1 MRSLPALIAAGFLAA
16 LVPLGL
22 SLVLLSPHIERL
34 GDDGRAAVAE
44 AVGAVRGVRLLAE
57 ALRGQER
64 LARQALTLQD
74 PALLALYDE
83 ARARLRDR
91 VATMRRLPLL
101 AADVA
106 ALDRIVTTEAAL
118 YDRLARAGL
127 DRSLAPLVADTFASL
142 EVEVRDLEAS
152 KRAVIDAEVA
162 ALELRA
168 DAAARGVTLTALA
181 LVGVA
186 AALLFAVA
194 RTVTSR
200 LDALGAAVDRLS
212 GGDRDTPVVVG
223 GPADLRHL
231 GDRLDELRR
240 RLRDLEADRRRFVQ
254 HASHEL
260 KTPLASVREGTSLLR
275 DGVTG
280 PLTAEQAE
288 VLEIVTR
295 SCDLL
300 GERVAQLVDFAV
312 LDEAARCAGRGADL
326 GAVVEA
332 AVRAHR
338 PVMAAR
344 GVDLEVDAPPAPAPV
359 TGGEDALR
367 SVVENLLSNAGRYAP
382 AGSAVR
388 LALRAH
394 EGRWILEVRDEG
406 PGIPP
411 AERARVFEAFHRGA
425 PPPDPAAP
433 PGTGLGLAICRAHV
447 QAMGGTIAIVDAPR
461 GAHLRVTLP
470 AETA

>member
-1 MRSLPALIAAGFLAA
+1 MRSLPALLAGGFLAA
-16 LVPLGL
+16 LAPLGL
-22 SLVLLSPHIERL
+22 WLVLLSPRIERL

-44 AVGAVRGVRLLAE
+44 AVDAVRGVRLLAE
-57 ALRGQER
+57 SLRGQER

-74 PALLALYDE
+74 PALLGLYDE
-83 ARARLRDR
+83 GRARLRDR
-91 VATMRRLPLL
+91 VAALRRLPLL

-106 ALDRIVTTEAAL
+106 ALDRLMTTEAAL

-127 DRSLAPLVADTFASL
+127 DRSLAPLVADTFAAL
-142 EVEVRDLEAS
+142 EVDVRALEAS
-152 KRAVIDAEVA
+152 KRALIDAEVA

-168 DAAARGVTLTALA
+168 DATARTVTLTTLA
-181 LVGVA
+181 LVGVS

-194 RTVTSR
+194 VTVTSR
-200 LDALGAAVDRLS
+200 LRALGAAVDRLGS
-212 GGDRDTPVVVG
+212 GDRDTPVLVG

-231 GDRLDELRR
+231 GDRLDQLRR

-300 GERVAQLVDFAV
+300 GQRVAQLVDFAV
-312 LDEAARCAGRGADL
+312 LDEAARGPGRGADL
-326 GAVVEA
+326 AAVVDA
-332 AVRAHR
+332 AVRAQR
-338 PVMAAR
+338 PVLAAR
-344 GVDLEVDAPPAPAPV
+344 DVTLEAAVPATPAPV
-359 TGGEDALR
+359 RGGEDALR

-382 AGSAVR
+382 PGSAVR
-388 LALRAH
+388 LSLRA
-394 EGRWILEVRDEG
+394 EGDAWRLDVRDDG

-411 AERARVFEAFHRGA
+411 AERARVFEAFHRG
-425 PPPDPAAP
+425 PPPADPAAP

-447 QAMGGTIAIVDAPR
+447 QAMGGTIAIVDSAR
-461 GAHLRVTLP
+461 GAHLRVDLP
-470 AETA
+470 AEHV